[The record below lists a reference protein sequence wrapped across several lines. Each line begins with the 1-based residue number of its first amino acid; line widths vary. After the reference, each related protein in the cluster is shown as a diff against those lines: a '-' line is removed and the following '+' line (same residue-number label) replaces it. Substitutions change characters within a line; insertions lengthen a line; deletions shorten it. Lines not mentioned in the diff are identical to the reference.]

1 MMGTGLGRE
10 ASNGYILTVG
20 KLLIISGGTFIRDEN
35 VLLLNGAKQIRGSYT
50 VTGGLLS
57 DEREREVVL

>member
-1 MMGTGLGRE
+1 MGTGLGRE

-50 VTGGLLS
+50 VTGALLS
-57 DEREREVVL
+57 YEREREVVL